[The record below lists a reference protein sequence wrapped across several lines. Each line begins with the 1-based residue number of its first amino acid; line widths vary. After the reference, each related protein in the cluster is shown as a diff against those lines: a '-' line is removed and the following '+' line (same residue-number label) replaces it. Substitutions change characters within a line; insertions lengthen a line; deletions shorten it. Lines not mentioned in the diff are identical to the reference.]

1 MNQFRKIALLICALA
16 LMVMVPGSIAGPVSD
31 NRELM
36 VLFTHDLHSYFLPH
50 RVLTEQGN
58 QMQQGGYAKLAY
70 LIKGEQ
76 ILQRNKIIVVD
87 AGDFSMGTLFHTSLL
102 QEASELRLMGKMGYD
117 VVTFGNA
124 ITYGALFIG
133 FIFLCVLVFLVWLVI
148 RKIRSSG
155 KIK

>member
-36 VLFTHDLHSYFLPH
+36 ILFTHDLHSYFLPH

-87 AGDFSMGTLFHTSLL
+87 AGDFGNVRQRHYLWSVVYRIYSPVRFGILSL
-102 QEASELRLMGKMGYD
+102 AGY
-117 VVTFGNA
+117 
-124 ITYGALFIG
+124 
-133 FIFLCVLVFLVWLVI
+133 
-148 RKIRSSG
+148 
-155 KIK
+155 

>member
-1 MNQFRKIALLICALA
+1 MKRIEKMVMTICCVALLFITT
-16 LMVMVPGSIAGPVSD
+16 GSIAFERSAAKD
-31 NRELM
+31 LIII
-36 VLFTHDLHSYFLPH
+36 FTHDLHSYFLPH

-133 FIFLCVLVFLVWLVI
+133 FILLCALVFLVWLVI

>member
-117 VVTFGNA
+117 VGNVRQRHYLWSVVYRIYSPVRFDILSLA
-124 ITYGALFIG
+124 GY
-133 FIFLCVLVFLVWLVI
+133 
-148 RKIRSSG
+148 
-155 KIK
+155 